1 MAENKQT
8 ENKQTQ
14 DKKKGK
20 IIGIDLGTTN
30 SCVAVMEGGTPKVI
44 ASAEGSRTTPSV
56 VAFKGTERLVGI
68 PAKRQAVTNP
78 ENTISSSKRFIG
90 RKHGEVASEIKTV
103 PYKVVSNKNGDAVF
117 EVQGKIV
124 TPEEIAAQILTK
136 MKETAEAYLGEKVT
150 EAVITVPAY
159 FNDSQR
165 QSTKDAGRIAGLD
178 VKRIIP
184 EPTAAALAYGLD
196 KDKADKKIAVFDLG
210 GGTFDISILEIG
222 DGVFEVLSTNGDTH
236 LGGDDFDNEI
246 LKWMLDTFKKEQG
259 IDLHNDKMALQRLR
273 DAAEKA
279 KIELSGTMSTEI
291 NQPFITMDAS
301 GPKHLSLT
309 LTRANLENLAHN
321 LIQRTKEPCLKA
333 LKDANLTKDDIG
345 EVILV
350 GGMTRMPAVQEM
362 VKSIFGKEG
371 HKGVNP
377 DEVVAVGAAIQG
389 GVLTGDVKDVL
400 LLDVIPLTLGIET
413 MGGVMTPLVER
424 NTTIPTQKKQIF
436 STAADNQPAVT
447 IRILQ
452 GERKMANDNKE
463 IGRFDL
469 SDIPPAPRGMPQIEV
484 AFDID
489 ADGILHVSAKD
500 KASGKE
506 QKIKIEAQSGL
517 SEADIKRML
526 RDAEVHAEEDKV
538 RKEEV
543 EIINEA
549 DSLAF
554 RASKAL
560 KDYGDKL
567 PKDIVS
573 DVEAKIE
580 NVKKALESKDIAR
593 IKVAKTELESHMQHI
608 GEAMSKAAGAAGDM
622 GGMGGMGGDA
632 GAAGFGAGGHQGGAQ
647 GSAQQSQAG
656 SSSSDNIQEAEVEI
670 IEPDDKKK

>member
-1 MAENKQT
+1 MTDNKSKT
-8 ENKQTQ
+8 KS
-14 DKKKGK
+14 GK

-30 SCVAVMEGGTPKVI
+30 SCVAVMEGGQPKVI
-44 ASAEGSRTTPSV
+44 ANAEGTRTTPSV
-56 VAFKGTERLVGI
+56 VAFKGSERIVGI

-78 ENTISSSKRFIG
+78 ENTIFSAKRFIG
-90 RKHGEVASEIKTV
+90 RKFNEVGEEIKHV
-103 PYKVVSNKNGDAVF
+103 PYKVISNSKGDAVF
-117 EVQGKIV
+117 EVQGKV
-124 TPEEIAAQILTK
+124 YTPEEISAQILIK
-136 MKETAEAYLGEKVT
+136 MKETAEAYLGEPVT

-196 KDKADKKIAVFDLG
+196 KEHSDKKIAVFDLG

-246 LKWMLDTFKKEQG
+246 LKWLLETFKQDQG
-259 IDLHNDKMALQRLR
+259 IDLRSDKMALQRLK

-279 KIELSGTMSTEI
+279 KVELSGTMTTEI
-291 NQPFITMDAS
+291 NQPFITMDAT
-301 GPKHLSLT
+301 GPKHLAIALSRSKLESLVSG
-309 LTRANLENLAHN
+309 LLERTR
-321 LIQRTKEPCLKA
+321 EPCLKA
-333 LKDANLTKDDIG
+333 LKDANLQPSDIG

-362 VKSIFGKEG
+362 VKEIFGKEG

-389 GVLTGDVKDVL
+389 GVLSGSVKDVL
-400 LLDVIPLTLGIET
+400 LLDVTPLTLGIET
-413 MGGVMTPLVER
+413 MGGILTPLVER

-447 IRILQ
+447 IRVLQ

-500 KASGKE
+500 TASGKE
-506 QKIKIEAQSGL
+506 QKIRIEAQSGL
-517 SEADIKRML
+517 NETDIQRML
-526 RDAEVHAEEDKV
+526 KDAELHSEEDKK

-543 EIINEA
+543 ETHNEA
-549 DSLAF
+549 DNLLF
-554 RASKAL
+554 RATKSL
-560 KDYGDKL
+560 NEYKDRI
-567 PKDIVS
+567 PKDVADDIQS
-573 DVEAKIE
+573 KID
-580 NVKKALESKDIAR
+580 NLKKALDSNDIPKIRAAKD
-593 IKVAKTELESHMQHI
+593 ELESHMQHI
-608 GEAMSKAAGAAGDM
+608 GEAMAKNSGAAGNPQ
-622 GGMGGMGGDA
+622 
-632 GAAGFGAGGHQGGAQ
+632 GFQAEPEAQ
-647 GSAQQSQAG
+647 AQAQASSHGGSASSRSHAG
-656 SSSSDNIQEAEVEI
+656 EDIEDAEVEI
-670 IEPDDKKK
+670 IDDRNKDQ

>member
-1 MAENKQT
+1 MSQPKER
-8 ENKQTQ
+8 
-14 DKKKGK
+14 KGR

-30 SCVAVMEGGTPKVI
+30 SCVAVMEGGQPKVI
-44 ASAEGSRTTPSV
+44 ANAEGTRTTPSV
-56 VAFKGTERLVGI
+56 VAYKGGERIVGI
-68 PAKRQAVTNP
+68 PAKRQSITNA
-78 ENTISSSKRFIG
+78 ENTIYSAKRFIG
-90 RKHGEVASEIKTV
+90 RKYSEVGSEIKNV
-103 PYKVVSNKNGDAVF
+103 PYKVTSNAAGDAVF
-117 EVQGKIV
+117 EVQGKTI
-124 TPEEIAAQILTK
+124 TPEEVSAQILIK

-196 KDKADKKIAVFDLG
+196 KEHGDKKIVVFDLG
-210 GGTFDISILEIG
+210 GGTFDVSILEIG
-222 DGVFEVLSTNGDTH
+222 DGVFEVLATNGDTH

-246 LKWMLDTFKKEQG
+246 LKWMLETFKQEQG
-259 IDLHNDKMALQRLR
+259 IDLRNDKMALQRLR

-279 KIELSGTMSTEI
+279 KIELSGTMTTEI

-301 GPKHLSLT
+301 GPKHLALT
-309 LTRANLENLAHN
+309 LSRSKLENLVAPF
-321 LIQRTKEPCLKA
+321 IERSREPCIKA
-333 LKDANLTKDDIG
+333 LKDAGLTADNIS

-362 VKSIFGKEG
+362 VKQIFGREG

-389 GVLTGDVKDVL
+389 GVLSGTVKDVL
-400 LLDVIPLTLGIET
+400 LLDVTPLTLGIET
-413 MGGVMTPLVER
+413 MGGILTPLVER

-447 IRILQ
+447 IRVLQ

-469 SDIPPAPRGMPQIEV
+469 TEIPPAPRGLPQIEV

-500 KASGKE
+500 HASGRE

-517 SEADIKRML
+517 SEEEIKNKIK
-526 RDAEVHAEEDKV
+526 DAELHAEEDKQ
-538 RKEEV
+538 RKEAV
-543 EIINEA
+543 ETRNEA
-549 DSLAF
+549 EALQF
-554 RASKAL
+554 RASKSL
-560 KDYGDKL
+560 EEYKDKI
-567 PKDIVS
+567 PKDVAD
-573 DVEAKIE
+573 DVQSKIDE
-580 NVKKALESKDIAR
+580 VKKALEGGDIAR
-593 IKVAKTELESHMQHI
+593 ITKAKKELESHMQHI
-608 GEAMSKAAGAAGDM
+608 GEAMAKAAGS
-622 GGMGGMGGDA
+622 A
-632 GAAGFGAGGHQGGAQ
+632 GAHTSDMHGGGHSGTE
-647 GSAQQSQAG
+647 QQHGG
-656 SSSSDNIQEAEVEI
+656 SSFDGKSGENIEDAEVEI
-670 IEPDDKKK
+670 IDDEKNKK